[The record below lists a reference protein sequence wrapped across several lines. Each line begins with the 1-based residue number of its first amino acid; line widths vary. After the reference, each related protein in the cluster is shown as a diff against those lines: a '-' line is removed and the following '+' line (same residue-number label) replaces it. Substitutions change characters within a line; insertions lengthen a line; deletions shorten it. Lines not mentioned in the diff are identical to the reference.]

1 MPSAIEQV
9 VNIYVSLGSRQRLEA
24 MRLERQRVVLELQ
37 NQSGKLSVPVRQL
50 EDEIA
55 VIDAGLQKLPPY

>member
-24 MRLERQRVVLELQ
+24 MRRERQQAMLELR
-37 NQSGKLSVPVRQL
+37 NHSLSAPTPQQL